1 MAKTPED
8 LEATAVPTSPQL
20 TPKRRTQAL
29 LICIAAAFLTLLDVS
44 IVTVALPSMEEHL
57 HLTPADVTWSLA
69 GYTLTFGLT
78 LVPAGRLGDEFGR
91 RKIFVIGMVLFIV
104 TGVLCG
110 VAPDATFLDAS
121 RLARGVAAGLI
132 APQVVGLLHQMYPAR
147 ERGRAF
153 GYYGATVSLSTAIG
167 PLLGGVILHLFG
179 TGDGWRWVFLAFIPL
194 DVVVLLFA
202 LRVLPEGRRFAAR
215 NTLDLV
221 GVLLLGLAV
230 TAVMLPLLQ
239 SGDWAD
245 RRWWLTGT
253 GLALLAGFVLWER
266 AVAREGRQPLVDLNL
281 FRERHYWVGTLVA
294 ASLYGGF
301 TGIFLVLTQFLQQG
315 LGYTALHA
323 ALSIVAFTVG
333 SAVCGI
339 ISGRLVHRVGP
350 RLVIVG
356 TAVTALGLAATALV
370 VGSSSGTGAPMAL
383 LLAGPLLVAGCGA
396 GTVIAANQTLAL
408 HRVPRKEGS
417 TAAGV
422 YQTGMKIGTSLGT
435 ALATSLLYSRI
446 ASTHGDWAASAQT
459 GLMGAAALAAVAF
472 LVALPGFTLG
482 GRAGTPT
489 AVEQEEMEM
498 AT

>member
-8 LEATAVPTSPQL
+8 LETTAVPTPPHL
-20 TPKRRTQAL
+20 TSKRRTQAL

-91 RKIFVIGMVLFIV
+91 RKIFVIGMVLFVI

-110 VAPDATFLDAS
+110 IAPDATFLDAS
-121 RLARGVAAGLI
+121 RLARGVAAGLV
-132 APQVVGLLHQMYPAR
+132 APQVVGMLHQMYPSR

-167 PLLGGVILHLFG
+167 PLLGGIILHFAG
-179 TGDGWRWVFLAFIPL
+179 TGEGWRWIFLAFIPV
-194 DVVVLLFA
+194 DVVVLFLA
-202 LRVLPEGRRFAAR
+202 VRLLPEGRRVEAR
-215 NTLDLV
+215 RTLDLV

-239 SGDWAD
+239 SGGWGD
-245 RRWWLTGT
+245 RRWWLTWT
-253 GLALLAGFVLWER
+253 GLALLVVFVLYER
-266 AVAREGRQPLVDLNL
+266 TVARQGRQPLVDLNL

-315 LGYTALHA
+315 LGYTALQA

-339 ISGRLVHRVGP
+339 ISGRIVHRVGAP
-350 RLVIVG
+350 LVIGG
-356 TAVTALGLAATALV
+356 TAVTALGLLGTALV
-370 VGSSSGTGAPMAL
+370 VDTSSGAPMPL

-396 GTVIAANQTLAL
+396 GLVIAANQTLAL

-417 TAAGV
+417 TAAGI

-435 ALATSLLYSRI
+435 ALATSLYFSEMT
-446 ASTHGDWAASAQT
+446 ASHGDFAAAARV
-459 GLMGAAALAAVAF
+459 GLFGGAALAAVAF
-472 LVALPGFTLG
+472 LVALPGLTLG
-482 GRAGTPT
+482 GRRNTPA
-489 AVEQEEMEM
+489 AVGQEEVEM
-498 AT
+498 AAR